1 MHPPFHSHGVDAG
14 VTFLRSPFPHRGGR
28 AWAMEVEVPGMVNG
42 PLQGPLAAAPPYV
55 KDFLVSPRPHRS
67 SAFLTFLF

>member
-1 MHPPFHSHGVDAG
+1 
-14 VTFLRSPFPHRGGR
+14 
-28 AWAMEVEVPGMVNG
+28 MEVEVPGMVNG